1 MGSMSEERR
10 SLPRFSVNDQ
20 ILLEVLHGGGFRFL
34 ATLTDYSAKGLR
46 VSLAQPLSAGTPV
59 SLKTEGLLIL
69 GEVVWCK
76 PIGDGYEAGIELE
89 QMLDTNELRVLIAG
103 MSS

>member
-1 MGSMSEERR
+1 MSEERR
-10 SLPRFSVNDQ
+10 SLRRFSVNDQ
-20 ILLEVLHGGGFRFL
+20 ILLEVLHSNGLRFL
-34 ATLTDYSAKGLR
+34 ATLRNYSAKGVC
-46 VSLAQPLSAGTPV
+46 VSLERPLSPGAPV
-59 SLKTEGLLIL
+59 SLRTDCLLML
-69 GEVVWCK
+69 GEVVWCQ

>member
-1 MGSMSEERR
+1 M
-10 SLPRFSVNDQ
+10 
-20 ILLEVLHGGGFRFL
+20 
-34 ATLTDYSAKGLR
+34 
-46 VSLAQPLSAGTPV
+46 
-59 SLKTEGLLIL
+59 L
-69 GEVVWCK
+69 GEVVWCQ